1 MIKSKRHLLH
11 VIKVD
16 SNKLEYILTHLDE
29 FYYSFDKPKFDKLT
43 GKPKRDGAGN
53 IKKRTINSSKGDL
66 KSIQSRIYNFI
77 LSNITL
83 PKYFYGGVK
92 GKNNILNARYHQG
105 NKYIFTTD
113 LKSFFPSISNKQV
126 YTTLVKLDFSPNI
139 ARIITKLI
147 TRNGQVPQG
156 IPTSTLIANLVF
168 RPTGD
173 LIMDIAS
180 RHHIKFT
187 IYVDDVTLSSAQDFK
202 ALVPEFLAILKKS
215 GFRISHDKT
224 FYKTKNPTVTG
235 VVVHNNN
242 LRRQPAYNKIVAR
255 LEKDDN
261 AIKSLIGVKAYLQRI
276 DKA

>member
-16 SNKLEYILTHLDE
+16 SNRLEYILTHLDD
-29 FYYSFDKPKFDKLT
+29 FYFSFDKPKFDKLT

-53 IKKRTINSSKGDL
+53 IKKRIINSSKGDL
-66 KSIQSRIYNFI
+66 KNIQSRIYNFL

-83 PKYFYGGVK
+83 PKYFYGGVR

-126 YTTLVKLDFSPNI
+126 YTTLVQLDFSPNI

-173 LIMDIAS
+173 LIWDMAT
-180 RHHIKFT
+180 RNHIKFT
-187 IYVDDVTLSSAQDFK
+187 IYVDDVTLSSAKDFK
-202 ALVPEFLAILKKS
+202 ALVPEFLTILKKS
-215 GFRISHDKT
+215 RFRISHDKT

-261 AIKSLIGVKAYLQRI
+261 AIKSLTGVKAYLQRI

>member
-16 SNKLEYILTHLDE
+16 SNRLEYILAHLDE

-43 GKPKRDGAGN
+43 GKPKRDGVGN
-53 IKKRTINSSKGDL
+53 IKKRTINSSKDDL
-66 KSIQSRIYNFI
+66 KSIQSRIYNF
-77 LSNITL
+77 LRSNISL

-113 LKSFFPSISNKQV
+113 LKFFFPSISNKRV

-168 RPTGD
+168 RPTGEQI
-173 LIMDIAS
+173 LEMAS
-180 RHHIKFT
+180 RHHITQRGEK
-187 IYVDDVTLSSAQDFK
+187 
-202 ALVPEFLAILKKS
+202 
-215 GFRISHDKT
+215 G
-224 FYKTKNPTVTG
+224 
-235 VVVHNNN
+235 
-242 LRRQPAYNKIVAR
+242 YN
-255 LEKDDN
+255 
-261 AIKSLIGVKAYLQRI
+261 
-276 DKA
+276 

>member
-16 SNKLEYILTHLDE
+16 SNRLEYILTHLDE
-29 FYYSFDKPKFDKLT
+29 FYYSFDKIKFDKLT
-43 GKPKRDGAGN
+43 GKPKRDGSGN
-53 IKKRTINSSKGDL
+53 IKKRIINSSKGDL
-66 KSIQSRIYNFI
+66 KNIQSRIYKFL
-77 LSNITL
+77 LSNISL

-113 LKSFFPSISNKQV
+113 LKSFFPSISHKQV
-126 YTTLVKLDFSPNI
+126 YSTFVDIGFSPNI
-139 ARIITKLI
+139 ARIITKLV

-168 RPTGD
+168 RSTGD
-173 LIMDIAS
+173 QISEIAL

-187 IYVDDVTLSSAQDFK
+187 IYVDDITLSSAIDFK
-202 ALVPEFLAILKKS
+202 YLVPEFMAILKRN

-224 FYKTKNPTVTG
+224 FYRTKNPTVTG

-255 LEKDDN
+255 LEKEEGS
-261 AIKSLIGVKAYLQRI
+261 IKSLIGVKAYLTRI
-276 DKA
+276 DNA

>member
-16 SNKLEYILTHLDE
+16 SNRLEYILTHLDE
-29 FYYSFDKPKFDKLT
+29 FYYSFDKTKFNKLT
-43 GKPKRDGAGN
+43 GKPKRDGAGK

-66 KSIQSRIYNFI
+66 KSIQSRIYNFL

-126 YTTLVKLDFSPNI
+126 YTTLVNLDFSPNI

-173 LIMDIAS
+173 LILEMAS

-255 LEKDDN
+255 LEKDDK
-261 AIKSLIGVKAYLQRI
+261 AIKSLVGVKAYL
-276 DKA
+276 

>member
-11 VIKVD
+11 IIKVD
-16 SNKLEYILTHLDE
+16 SNRLEYILTHLDE
-29 FYYSFDKPKFDKLT
+29 FYYSFDKPKVDKLT
-43 GKPKRDGAGN
+43 GNPKRDGAGN
-53 IKKRTINSSKGDL
+53 IKTRTINSSKGDL
-66 KSIQSRIYNFI
+66 KSIQSRIYRFL
-77 LSNITL
+77 LSNISL

-126 YTTLVKLDFSPNI
+126 YATLIKLDFSPNI
-139 ARIITKLI
+139 ASIITRLI

-168 RPTGD
+168 QPTGD
-173 LIMDIAS
+173 IILEMAS
-180 RHHIKFT
+180 RYHIKFT
-187 IYVDDVTLSSAQDFK
+187 IYVDDVTLSSARDFK
-202 ALVPEFLAILKKS
+202 HLVPEFLAILKNS
-215 GFRISHDKT
+215 GFKISHNKT

-242 LRRQPAYNKIVAR
+242 LKRQPTYNKIVAR
-255 LEKDDN
+255 LEKEGDFL
-261 AIKSLIGVKAYLQRI
+261 KSLIGVKAYLRRI
-276 DKA
+276 EEA

>member
-16 SNKLEYILTHLDE
+16 SNRLEYILTHLDE
-29 FYYSFDKPKFDKLT
+29 FYYSFDKTKFNKLT
-43 GKPKRDGAGN
+43 GKPKRDGAGK

-66 KSIQSRIYNFI
+66 KSIQSRIYNFL

-126 YTTLVKLDFSPNI
+126 YTTLVNLDFLPNI
-139 ARIITKLI
+139 ARIITKFI

-173 LIMDIAS
+173 LILEMAS

-261 AIKSLIGVKAYLQRI
+261 AIKSLVGVKAYLQRI
-276 DKA
+276 DNA

>member
-11 VIKVD
+11 IIKVD
-16 SNKLEYILTHLDE
+16 SNRLEYILTHLDE

-43 GKPKRDGAGN
+43 GKPKRDGVGN
-53 IKKRTINSSKGDL
+53 IKKRIINSSKGDL
-66 KSIQSRIYNFI
+66 KSIQSRIYNFL
-77 LSNITL
+77 LSNISL

-126 YTTLVKLDFSPNI
+126 YTTLVKLGFSPNI

-168 RPTGD
+168 KPTGD
-173 LIMDIAS
+173 LILDMAS

-187 IYVDDVTLSSAQDFK
+187 IYVDDVTLSCAQDFK
-202 ALVPEFLAILKKS
+202 ALVPGFLAILKRS

-255 LEKDDN
+255 LEKDDK

>member
-16 SNKLEYILTHLDE
+16 SNRLEYILTHKDE
-29 FYYSFDKPKFDKLT
+29 FYYSFDKTKFNKLT
-43 GKPKRDGAGN
+43 GKPKRDGAGK

-66 KSIQSRIYNFI
+66 KSIQSRIYNFL

-126 YTTLVKLDFSPNI
+126 YTTLVNLDFSPNI

-173 LIMDIAS
+173 LILEMAS

-255 LEKDDN
+255 LEKDDK
-261 AIKSLIGVKAYLQRI
+261 AIKSLVGVKAYLQRI

>member
-16 SNKLEYILTHLDE
+16 SNRLEYILTHLDE
-29 FYYSFDKPKFDKLT
+29 FYYSFDKTKFNKLT
-43 GKPKRDGAGN
+43 GKPKRDGAGK

-66 KSIQSRIYNFI
+66 KSIQSRIYNFL

-113 LKSFFPSISNKQV
+113 LKSFFTSISNKQV
-126 YTTLVKLDFSPNI
+126 YTTLVNLDFSPNI

-173 LIMDIAS
+173 LILEMAS

-255 LEKDDN
+255 LEKDED
-261 AIKSLIGVKAYLQRI
+261 AIKSLVGVKAYLQRI
-276 DKA
+276 DNA

>member
-16 SNKLEYILTHLDE
+16 SNRLEYILTHLDE
-29 FYYSFDKPKFDKLT
+29 FYYSFDKTKFNKLT
-43 GKPKRDGAGN
+43 GKPKRDGAGK

-66 KSIQSRIYNFI
+66 KSIQSRIYNFL

-126 YTTLVKLDFSPNI
+126 YTTLVNLDFSPNI

-173 LIMDIAS
+173 LILEMAS

-255 LEKDDN
+255 LEKDDK
-261 AIKSLIGVKAYLQRI
+261 AIKSLVGVKAYLQRI

>member
-16 SNKLEYILTHLDE
+16 SNRLEYILTHLDE
-29 FYYSFDKPKFDKLT
+29 FYYSFDKTKFNKLT
-43 GKPKRDGAGN
+43 GKPKRDGAGK

-66 KSIQSRIYNFI
+66 KSIQSRIYNFL

-126 YTTLVKLDFSPNI
+126 YTTLVNLDFSPNI

-173 LIMDIAS
+173 LILEMAS

-255 LEKDDN
+255 LEKDDK
-261 AIKSLIGVKAYLQRI
+261 AIKSLVGVKAYLQRI
-276 DKA
+276 DNA

>member
-11 VIKVD
+11 VIKVN
-16 SNKLEYILTHLDE
+16 SNRLEYILTHLDE
-29 FYYSFDKPKFDKLT
+29 FYYSFDKPKLDKLT
-43 GKPKRDGAGN
+43 GYPKRDGTGN
-53 IKKRTINSSKGDL
+53 IKTRTINSSKGDL
-66 KSIQSRIYNFI
+66 KRIQSQIYKFL
-77 LSNITL
+77 LSNISL

-113 LKSFFPSISNKQV
+113 LRSFFPSISNKQV
-126 YTTLVKLDFSPNI
+126 YTTLIELDFSPNI
-139 ARIITKLI
+139 ASIITRLI

-173 LIMDIAS
+173 LILEMAY

-187 IYVDDVTLSSAQDFK
+187 IYVDDMTLSSAKDFK
-202 ALVPEFLAILKKS
+202 HLVPEFLAILKRS
-215 GFRISHDKT
+215 GFKISHDKT

-242 LRRQPAYNKIVAR
+242 LKRQPAYNKIVAR
-255 LEKDDN
+255 LEKDDK

>member
-16 SNKLEYILTHLDE
+16 SNRLEYILTHLDE
-29 FYYSFDKPKFDKLT
+29 FYYSFDKTKFNKLT
-43 GKPKRDGAGN
+43 GKPKRDGAGK

-66 KSIQSRIYNFI
+66 KSIQSRIYNFL

-126 YTTLVKLDFSPNI
+126 YTTLVNLDFSPNI

-173 LIMDIAS
+173 LILDMAS

-187 IYVDDVTLSSAQDFK
+187 IYVDDVTLSSAKDFK

-215 GFRISHDKT
+215 GFGISHDKT

-242 LRRQPAYNKIVAR
+242 LRRLPAYNKIVAR

-261 AIKSLIGVKAYLQRI
+261 AIKSLTGVKAYLQRI
-276 DKA
+276 DNA